1 MKLFEFYNPAPQGWQ
16 DVQDD
21 HSQPEWG
28 ESRKTKLTLNMID
41 KIRQMN
47 EVQAYERA
55 VELKNIRKQYGAPAG
70 DEAGGAPS
78 L

>member
-1 MKLFEFYNPAPQGWQ
+1 MKLFEFYQPAPEGWQ
-16 DVQDD
+16 DVKDD

-47 EVQAYERA
+47 EVQAFERA
-55 VELKNIRKQYGAPAG
+55 KELKSIRKQYGTPAPDAGAPA
-70 DEAGGAPS
+70 

>member
-1 MKLFEFYNPAPQGWQ
+1 MKLFEIYQPAPQGWQ

-41 KIRQMN
+41 KIRTMN

-55 VELKNIRKQYGAPAG
+55 KELKSIRKQYGTPAADAGAPA
-70 DEAGGAPS
+70 